1 MIYSSG
7 VFYVQGRN
15 EMTYAVSPEM
25 FGIALAMLGGMVG
38 YAIRMERLLTKLV
51 TEMEQS
57 NKQHAKTETF
67 ISVLDGRLDDHDAR
81 IRMIESK

>member
-1 MIYSSG
+1 
-7 VFYVQGRN
+7 
-15 EMTYAVSPEM
+15 MTYAVSPEM